1 MRLSPSLLYRL
12 CSNVLQQRMRFGVVV
27 TDDDP
32 LWGGEQGVGD
42 YFVKRFK
49 ERSVRQNN
57 GIGSEFKAIHAVTG
71 KLPDKQDLNAY
82 DGFLFTGS
90 HFSVNQN
97 SPWIRRLEQFIRNAY
112 QTSLEHGRPRMVG
125 ICFGHQVI
133 AKALG
138 GVVASNPDKKFHFG
152 STDVKVDE
160 GFLSRE
166 FANNVSFMK
175 RPKSTITMMKFHGE
189 CVAERPRIAVPIGT
203 SEQCKHEI
211 LMYGNTVLT
220 TQGHPEYTKR
230 AMEEINA
237 KIMSRIGRLS
247 EDQIRANLDAI
258 VEDDIDNCTDMVSAF
273 LHHVP
278 EQTVTSSGDYNNN
291 DENGIVANISTQ
303 QHKTTIKHQN
313 TLNQQKRQQIQ
324 QQQQQQQQRKSS
336 TFSSHNKNIYFRQ
349 IETGWPHLD

>member
-1 MRLSPSLLYRL
+1 MRLSQPLLYRL
-12 CSNVLQQRMRFGVVV
+12 CSNALQQRMRFGVVV

-49 ERSVRQNN
+49 ERSIRN
-57 GIGSEFKAIHAVTG
+57 GNGCGSEFKAIHAVTG
-71 KLPDKQDLNAY
+71 KLPDKQDINSY
-82 DGFLFTGS
+82 DGFLLTGS
-90 HFSVNQN
+90 HFSVNQK

-112 QTSLEHGRPRMVG
+112 QASLEHGRPRMVG

-138 GVVASNPDKKFHFG
+138 GVVASNPDKRFHFG
-152 STDVKVDE
+152 SADVKVDE
-160 GFLSRE
+160 AFLSRE

-189 CVAERPRIAVPIGT
+189 CVVERPRIALPIGT

-220 TQGHPEYTKR
+220 TQGHPEYTKQ

-247 EDQIRANLDAI
+247 EDQIRDNLDAI
-258 VEDDIDNCTDMVSAF
+258 VEDDVDNCTDMISAF

-278 EQTVTSSGDYNNN
+278 VEVTQMKKESQSDYIKNEEIDN
-291 DENGIVANISTQ
+291 VVLSKISQ
-303 QHKTTIKHQN
+303 QHNTMKHQN
-313 TLNQQKRQQIQ
+313 VLNHHQKRQYHN
-324 QQQQQQQQRKSS
+324 QQQRKLSAPSS
-336 TFSSHNKNIYFRQ
+336 RNSNFFRQ
-349 IETGWPHLD
+349 VETGWPSLD